1 MSLGL
6 PGHLAPHSESRAFAR
21 ASHVIALV
29 CLLAALVLLFLLQEA
44 SPGVILWPSMLA
56 LVPMLAALW
65 ALERYR
71 TWYATAGFL
80 IVGTASI
87 YWFVLAGT
95 AQFPGTAVTDSY
107 VLTLPKIALIMV
119 AGSGTGV
126 LRMIG
131 WCLLGGALGEAATVA
146 AAAQTGATVVVD
158 GTALSVVGVV
168 VAVLSVIGVNRARV
182 RHAQPSLARAARD
195 EQLSGIRRRIE
206 ARAAAMMHDTIL
218 GHLAAIASEPDG
230 PLRED
235 LQRRIDDDL
244 AVLVGQEWLVDAE
257 ADADGWPGGDAE
269 ADGSWVASRMLRAI
283 DEARDLGLE
292 VVLSGDLSSVAR
304 LTPARDAAVALATK
318 QCLVNVLGHAEVTTA
333 EVVVYG
339 AKDELSV
346 MVIDSGRG
354 FSERETGLDRL
365 GLRQSVRRRIEAVD
379 GTVQVWSTPGA
390 GTSVLIRVPAL
401 PKSEATR

>member
-29 CLLAALVLLFLLQEA
+29 CLLAALVLLVLLQEA

-56 LVPMLAALW
+56 LVPMLAALY
-65 ALERYR
+65 AVERYR
-71 TWYATAGFL
+71 TWYFTTGFL

-95 AQFPGTAVTDSY
+95 AQFPGAAATDSY

-119 AGSGTGV
+119 GGSGTGV
-126 LRMIG
+126 WRMIG
-131 WCLLGGALGEAATVA
+131 WCLLGGALGEAATIA
-146 AAAQTGATVVVD
+146 AATQTGAAVAVD
-158 GTALSVVGVV
+158 VTALSVLAVV
-168 VAVLSVIGVNRARV
+168 LAVLSIIGVNRARV

-206 ARAAAMMHDTIL
+206 TRAAAMMHDTIL

-230 PLRED
+230 PLRDD
-235 LQRRIDDDL
+235 LQRRIDADL
-244 AVLVGQEWLVDAE
+244 AVLVGQEWLVDAD
-257 ADADGWPGGDAE
+257 ADAASGRDAE
-269 ADGSWVASRMLRAI
+269 AHSSWVASRMLRAV

-292 VVLSGDLSSVAR
+292 VVLSGDLASVAR
-304 LTPARDAAVALATK
+304 LTPARDTAVALATK
-318 QCLVNVLGHAEVTTA
+318 QCLVNVLRHAGVTTA

-339 AKDELSV
+339 AKEELSV

-354 FSERETGLDRL
+354 FSERETGVDRL

-379 GTVQVWSTPGA
+379 GTVQVWSAPGA
-390 GTSVLIRVPAL
+390 GTSVLIRVPA
-401 PKSEATR
+401 PQKPGESA